1 MTDSE
6 IKRKIE
12 EKMKRLM
19 LLFAAVAMLGA
30 ATACDDNDDSVRVP
44 SDVENAF
51 DQRFPGATHVRWS
64 TRSGY
69 LVAEFRDAGTSAQ
82 AWFGKDGAWR
92 MTEVDMTYAQLP
104 DAVRVAFEAGEYASW
119 RVEEVEKLLRE
130 GLETVYLLEV
140 EQAEAEYELLYS
152 EQGILLRAAAD
163 TDGDDLNDDLLP
175 SALPQAV
182 TDFLQ
187 QRYPGA
193 RIVDAERERG
203 MIEVEI
209 LDGRTPREVLFSS
222 ASEWVSTRT
231 EVRRSEVPTLVLDA
245 VRGSQYGTWK
255 IEEVDH
261 YDSPDGEWYLFELE
275 EPRTDRETELRVRAD
290 GTIF

>member
-1 MTDSE
+1 
-6 IKRKIE
+6 
-12 EKMKRLM
+12 M
-19 LLFAAVAMLGA
+19 LLFAAVAALAMTA
-30 ATACDDNDDSVRVP
+30 ACDNDDDKGGSVNVP
-44 SDVENAF
+44 AAVKGAF
-51 DQRFPGATHVRWS
+51 GERFPDATHVRW
-64 TRSGY
+64 RGRNGF
-69 LVAEFRDAGTSAQ
+69 LVAEFRDAGTPAQ

-231 EVRRSEVPTLVLDA
+231 EVRQSEVPAVVLDA
-245 VRGSQYGTWK
+245 VRGSQYGTWE
-255 IEEVDH
+255 IDEVDH